1 MNTATPSLLSEPQ
14 LSQRLLWLIRLRW
27 IAAGCLFLVL
37 TAARFLFGLGIPV
50 TELYLGNAVLLAA
63 NLAYLLLFRR
73 LVLKV
78 NLFIEIQ
85 ISLDLALLSYLLHFS
100 GGVENPFSAFF
111 VFHMIIAGILLAPRS
126 AYLEA
131 AIALVFFAVLLVG
144 ERAGFLP
151 RPFVSGFSLI
161 PLVGAALP
169 YLVALLT
176 AVAAS
181 LFGSVYLS
189 SSIAEKLR
197 RRDRELAAA
206 VSNLERKDQEK
217 SRYVQQVSHD
227 IRGSISAIQSCL
239 RVVLDGLSGP
249 LPDSA
254 RNMVVRAER
263 RSRSLLEFA
272 NDLLYLSLL
281 RTGEGVRKEQVSLSE
296 LFGELIR
303 VMRAEAQKRGLS
315 LAAEDLCGGR
325 SILADAEAIRQLL
338 RHLLLNALQRSP
350 SGGTV
355 TARAEVGPKGIRVR
369 ISDTGLS
376 IAAEELPQL
385 FDDFYSGEIGG
396 GLGLAIVRQVAQ
408 VHGGMVHVE
417 SRPGEGCAFIVTLP
431 E

>member
-1 MNTATPSLLSEPQ
+1 M
-14 LSQRLLWLIRLRW
+14 LWLIRLRW
-27 IAAGCLFLVL
+27 IAAGCLFLGL
-37 TAARFLFGLGIPV
+37 TAARFVFGLQLSV
-50 TELYLGNAVLLAA
+50 AELYIGNAALLAV
-63 NLAYLLLFRR
+63 NLTYRLLFRQLR
-73 LVLKV
+73 STV
-78 NLFIEIQ
+78 NLFIAIQ

-100 GGVENPFSAFF
+100 GGVENPFSVFF

-131 AIALVFFAVLLVG
+131 GIALVLFAFFLAG
-144 ERAGFLP
+144 ERTGFLA
-151 RPFVSGFSLI
+151 RPFVSGLSLT
-161 PLVGAALP
+161 PPAGAALP

-197 RRDRELAAA
+197 QRDRELEAAI
-206 VSNLERKDQEK
+206 SHLERKDLEK

-254 RNMVVRAER
+254 RNMVERAER

-272 NDLLYLSLL
+272 NGLLYLSLL
-281 RTGEGVRKEQVSLSE
+281 RAGEGGGKEQVALSE
-296 LFGELIR
+296 LLGEMIEAVR
-303 VMRAEAQKRGLS
+303 SEAQKRGVS
-315 LAAEDLCGGR
+315 LVVKDLCGGR
-325 SILADAEAIRQLL
+325 SILADSEAVRQLL

-350 SGGTV
+350 AGGTV
-355 TARAEVGPKGIRVR
+355 IVRAEVGPQGVRVR
-369 ISDTGLS
+369 ISDSGM
-376 IAAEELPQL
+376 IIPAEELPHV
-385 FDDFYSGEIGG
+385 FDDFYIGEIGG
-396 GLGLAIVRQVAQ
+396 GLGLAIVRQVVQ
-408 VHGGMVHVE
+408 VHGGMVEVE

-431 E
+431 A